1 LEEDIMKISRLG
13 TVPLGLAGS
22 LVLAASLFTF
32 QLQAQDAAK
41 PVLAVA
47 AFGFVDTSGE
57 LRDQTTEHATRLE
70 AVNHTLLEG
79 LGDASSNV
87 EALALDCGENVCT
100 GNISALPQMVQE
112 ARTAGARY
120 LLFGQVQ
127 KMSTLIGSMRF
138 AMLDLEANSAV
149 CDRFLT
155 YRGDT
160 DEAWRR
166 ASNMLVEEIR
176 QDCLGQE
183 PAVP

>member
-1 LEEDIMKISRLG
+1 MKILRHG
-13 TVPLGLAGS
+13 IVPIGFTGL
-22 LVLAASLFTF
+22 LVLAASLSPV
-32 QLQAQDAAK
+32 QLRAQDAAK

-57 LRDQTTEHATRLE
+57 LRDQTIEHATRLE

-79 LGDASSNV
+79 LGDASSSV
-87 EALALDCGENVCT
+87 ETFALDCGENDCT
-100 GNISALPQMVQE
+100 GAISALPQMVQE
-112 ARTAGARY
+112 ARTSGARY

-183 PAVP
+183 PTDP

>member
-1 LEEDIMKISRLG
+1 S
-13 TVPLGLAGS
+13 
-22 LVLAASLFTF
+22 
-32 QLQAQDAAK
+32 
-41 PVLAVA
+41 
-47 AFGFVDTSGE
+47 
-57 LRDQTTEHATRLE
+57 
-70 AVNHTLLEG
+70 
-79 LGDASSNV
+79 
-87 EALALDCGENVCT
+87 
-100 GNISALPQMVQE
+100 
-112 ARTAGARY
+112 GARY

-176 QDCLGQE
+176 QGCLGQE
-183 PAVP
+183 PRDPYAFHHQFAPFYGHEYPSNRAILLLGEKQNSSDQLVRSTPGFSSGLIFQ